1 MNDMIA
7 NTDKLQA
14 MILSCDKKENQYNF
28 IINNLIIISSVDS
41 VTLLGIEIDNK
52 INFEKHVSTIISI
65 YIFLSRQYNLLYI
78 YLYTINVFKYLF
90 LLFKNIESYLYYY
103 YIKVLRFSLDPLP
116 QSSSLPK

>member
-41 VTLLGIEIDNK
+41 VTRLGIEIGNK

-116 QSSSLPK
+116 QSSSLPI

>member
-1 MNDMIA
+1 MNDMIV
-7 NTDKLQA
+7 NTDKFQA
-14 MILSCDKKENQYNF
+14 MILSCDKKENQYDF

-41 VTLLGIEIDNK
+41 VTPLGIEIGNK

-116 QSSSLPK
+116 QSSSLPL

>member
-14 MILSCDKKENQYNF
+14 MILSRDKKENQYNF

-65 YIFLSRQYNLLYI
+65 YIFLSRQYNLLHI

>member
-116 QSSSLPK
+116 QSSSLPI

>member
-1 MNDMIA
+1 MNDMIV
-7 NTDKLQA
+7 NTDKFQA
-14 MILSCDKKENQYNF
+14 MILSCDKKENQYDF

-41 VTLLGIEIDNK
+41 VTSLGIEIGNK

-65 YIFLSRQYNLLYI
+65 YIFSSRQYNLLYI

-116 QSSSLPK
+116 QSSSLPL

>member
-14 MILSCDKKENQYNF
+14 LILSCDKKENQHNF

-65 YIFLSRQYNLLYI
+65 YIFSSRQYNLLYI

-90 LLFKNIESYLYYY
+90 LLSKNIKSYLYYY

-116 QSSSLPK
+116 QSSSLPL

>member
-1 MNDMIA
+1 MNDMIV
-7 NTDKLQA
+7 NTDKFQA
-14 MILSCDKKENQYNF
+14 MILSCDKKENQYDF

-41 VTLLGIEIDNK
+41 VTPLGIEIGNK

-65 YIFLSRQYNLLYI
+65 YIFSSRQYNLLYI

-116 QSSSLPK
+116 QSSSLPL

>member
-1 MNDMIA
+1 MNDMIV
-7 NTDKLQA
+7 NTDKFQA
-14 MILSCDKKENQYNF
+14 MILSCDKKENQYDF

-41 VTLLGIEIDNK
+41 VTPLGIEIGNK

-65 YIFLSRQYNLLYI
+65 YMFSSRQYNLLYI

-90 LLFKNIESYLYYY
+90 LLSKNIKSYLYYY

-116 QSSSLPK
+116 QSSSLPL

>member
-14 MILSCDKKENQYNF
+14 MILSRDKKENQYNF
-28 IINNLIIISSVDS
+28 IINNLIIISSGDS

>member
-28 IINNLIIISSVDS
+28 IINNLTIISSVDS

-78 YLYTINVFKYLF
+78 YFYTINVFKYLF

>member
-1 MNDMIA
+1 MNDMIV
-7 NTDKLQA
+7 NTDKFQA
-14 MILSCDKKENQYNF
+14 MILSCDKKENQYDF

-41 VTLLGIEIDNK
+41 VTPLGIEIGNK

-65 YIFLSRQYNLLYI
+65 YIFSSRQYNLLYI

>member
-1 MNDMIA
+1 MNDMIV
-7 NTDKLQA
+7 NTDKFQA
-14 MILSCDKKENQYNF
+14 MILSCDKKENQYDF

-41 VTLLGIEIDNK
+41 VTPLGIEIGNK

-65 YIFLSRQYNLLYI
+65 YIFSSRQYNLLYI

-116 QSSSLPK
+116 QFSSLPL

>member
-1 MNDMIA
+1 MNDMIV
-7 NTDKLQA
+7 NTDKFQA
-14 MILSCDKKENQYNF
+14 MILSCDKKENQYDF

-41 VTLLGIEIDNK
+41 VTYLGIEIGNK

-65 YIFLSRQYNLLYI
+65 YIFSSRQYNLLYI

>member
-41 VTLLGIEIDNK
+41 VTRLGIEIGNK

-90 LLFKNIESYLYYY
+90 LLSKNIESYLYYY

>member
-65 YIFLSRQYNLLYI
+65 YIFSSRQYNLLYI